1 MKGLPAILVAVVL
14 VATTMTCAEEMKL
27 DTEQKKLSY
36 AFGIDIGT
44 MLKRLDTDVDL
55 DAFTRAIKDT
65 MQGDTLLMTAP
76 EAEAVK
82 EQFAKRMQEEQEKK
96 MTELAGTNQ
105 KEGAA
110 FLADNAKTEGVQTTA
125 SGLQYKVVTAGT
137 GAKPKETDRV
147 KVNYRGTLIDG
158 SEFDSS
164 YKRGEPAVFQVGG
177 VIPGWVEALQLMPV
191 GSKWQL
197 FIPADLAYGERG
209 AGGVIGPNATL
220 IFDVELLG
228 IEQ

>member
-14 VATTMTCAEEMKL
+14 VAATMTCAEEMKL

-36 AFGIDIGT
+36 AFGLDIGR
-44 MLKRLDTDVDL
+44 MLKRLDTDIDL

-65 MQGDTLLMTAP
+65 VQGDTPLMTAP

-82 EQFAKRMQEEQEKK
+82 EQFAKRMEEEQQKK
-96 MTELAGTNQ
+96 MTELAETNQ
-105 KEGAA
+105 KEGAT
-110 FLADNAKTEGVQTTA
+110 FLVDNAKKEGVETTA
-125 SGLQYKVVTAGT
+125 SGLQYKVLTAGT

-147 KVNYRGTLIDG
+147 KVNYRGTLVDG

-197 FIPADLAYGERG
+197 YIPADLAYGPRG